1 MSITNL
7 GKKLGCLL
15 VALLMVFA
23 IVSCT
28 TTVEDPAKVEA
39 QAHNSEIYE
48 KIYWDSSAMVDI
60 TASKL
65 VLITTTKYEDTVVSW
80 ESSDPSVIS
89 PTGAVTRPSYDHE
102 NATLVN
108 PSDPEDTSKH
118 VEVKLTA
125 VITTTY
131 SEDKAIVNRKEFK
144 FTVLCLDESL
154 DFGTIAE
161 VKAHAYQYIYEEQNV
176 EKGLVSNS
184 SVTYSVGFYAK
195 VTAILNASGAGQFM
209 VHDGTEGIYVYN
221 NSVEGLKVGDTV
233 LVYGNIYSYYGSLQV
248 GSNIT
253 VSVVEDRGIEVP
265 DYTSISVQEWENSFE
280 IGYLGGKL
288 YSIYAKLETGSN
300 GLTSDSYRLVDPYTG
315 EVAWVYYKSYNAEQE
330 EVLKQYVGKY
340 VTITG
345 VTYDRDS
352 RIVKNHLLW
361 DGGIEEAEAPVLS
374 DEQKVSQVKA
384 ALAEL
389 GGEYA
394 SGAALEFPT
403 ENAEFGATVAW
414 DIPAEAPYKDG
425 KVSIVDVKTS
435 FVAKATITVNG
446 TVDTVEVTITV
457 KPVEKVTIAEAI
469 EKDADSVVQLSG
481 TVEAI
486 FGSKG
491 YYYLKDST
499 GTILVYLQT
508 SNGITVGGETV
519 TLTIGDKLT
528 LTGKTAVFNG
538 TPQIG
543 SLISYD
549 AHEVAEWEISAP
561 TETSFEEIAAFTSET
576 APYGKYLM
584 LRGLIKTDGNY
595 YLFSNGEVSIS
606 LYNSTIPQTLKDIA
620 DTETEATL
628 FFYYYG
634 NSKAD
639 YSGTIRVI
647 FSGRE
652 GEYFIGEEEVVIPAG
667 RQEVKTSFEVKS
679 FAELNALVPEAGNT
693 TSEKYYVAGYVKSIV
708 NATYGNIYIE
718 NADASEEF
726 YIYGIYSFDGTVRF
740 DALETKPAEGQAVV
754 LYGVV
759 TNYNGTIEMK
769 NAWLV
774 QLDDVVFEA
783 SEEPK
788 PEPNPDPVEVTTA
801 EAVALEDGTAVIVT
815 GIVTKIN
822 TAYSETYNNIS
833 LTIKDEAGELYIYR
847 LTGNYNVGDE
857 LKITG
862 TVGSYNGEKQIAA
875 GATAEVLSTGNV
887 IVEPENCVTISFA
900 DKANRTVL
908 TTEQQVWAQN
918 GITVTNDKA
927 NSTTDV
933 ADYAGPARFYAHS
946 NIKIEYEG
954 EFTKIVISTNN
965 KHFKSLEIAG
975 ATVVIDG
982 STCTIEFE
990 APVSSVVI
998 EDLAAQVR
1006 FDEIKIYPAE

>member
-1 MSITNL
+1 MSITKL

-265 DYTSISVQEWENSFE
+265 DYTTISVQEWEDSFE

-315 EVAWVYYKSYNAEQE
+315 EVAWIYYKSYNAEQE

-352 RIVKNHLLW
+352 RIIKNHLLW

-374 DEQKVSQVKA
+374 DEQKVNVIINAITLASSHTEDFTLPAAEGTSWEVVSGTGISIEEGVAKVTQTTEEQTVVLKVVVAIGEARQEKEFTVTIIAKIEEKGPWSVAETFAEGVSYKFGLAQTNLSKTLFITGEMNGYYFATTEDAKAAADVYVVAVEGGYNLKVVKA
-384 ALAEL
+384 DGTVSYMEIVLNGTYINVVFNETPTLVWAYNEEYNTFTAVVNEKTYYL
-389 GGEYA
+389 GTYKTYNTVSA
-394 SGAALEFPT
+394 STIDKAATSFVGHLYEG
-403 ENAEFGATVAW
+403 NATVAESFE
-414 DIPAEAPYKDG
+414 AEVAYIFGLAQTNLSKTLFITGEMNGYYFATTEDAKAAADVYVVAVEGGYNLKVVKADGTVSYMEIVLNGTYINVVFNETPTLVWAYNEEYNTFTAVVNEKTYYLGTYKTYNT
-425 KVSIVDVKTS
+425 VSASTIDKAATS
-435 FVAKATITVNG
+435 FVGHLYDN
-446 TVDTVEVTITV
+446 
-457 KPVEKVTIAEAI
+457 P
-469 EKDADSVVQLSG
+469 
-481 TVEAI
+481 
-486 FGSKG
+486 FGP
-491 YYYLKDST
+491 
-499 GTILVYLQT
+499 
-508 SNGITVGGETV
+508 N
-519 TLTIGDKLT
+519 
-528 LTGKTAVFNG
+528 A
-538 TPQIG
+538 
-543 SLISYD
+543 
-549 AHEVAEWEISAP
+549 
-561 TETSFEEIAAFTSET
+561 
-576 APYGKYLM
+576 
-584 LRGLIKTDGNY
+584 
-595 YLFSNGEVSIS
+595 
-606 LYNSTIPQTLKDIA
+606 
-620 DTETEATL
+620 
-628 FFYYYG
+628 G
-634 NSKAD
+634 NS
-639 YSGTIRVI
+639 
-647 FSGRE
+647 
-652 GEYFIGEEEVVIPAG
+652 
-667 RQEVKTSFEVKS
+667 
-679 FAELNALVPEAGNT
+679 
-693 TSEKYYVAGYVKSIV
+693 
-708 NATYGNIYIE
+708 
-718 NADASEEF
+718 
-726 YIYGIYSFDGTVRF
+726 
-740 DALETKPAEGQAVV
+740 
-754 LYGVV
+754 
-759 TNYNGTIEMK
+759 
-769 NAWLV
+769 
-774 QLDDVVFEA
+774 
-783 SEEPK
+783 EPG
-788 PEPNPDPVEVTTA
+788 PEP
-801 EAVALEDGTAVIVT
+801 
-815 GIVTKIN
+815 
-822 TAYSETYNNIS
+822 
-833 LTIKDEAGELYIYR
+833 
-847 LTGNYNVGDE
+847 
-857 LKITG
+857 
-862 TVGSYNGEKQIAA
+862 
-875 GATAEVLSTGNV
+875 
-887 IVEPENCVTISFA
+887 EPENCVTISFA
-900 DKANRTVL
+900 DKANRTVF

-927 NSTTDV
+927 KSTTNV
-933 ADYAGPARFYAHS
+933 GDYANPARFYAHS

-954 EFTKIVISTNN
+954 EFTKIVISTNSKN
-965 KHFKSLEIAG
+965 FSSLEIVG
-975 ATVVIDG
+975 AKVTIDG